1 MSFIGPAYGRNAA
14 TVPEDLPSDCNTQF
28 KTRRVG
34 LIKDISSP
42 WSHLHPSTARAAI
55 MLFLPQ
61 PGSKSVGGHRASRLL
76 RGTWGAQ
83 IVLCQGGQAQEVKMG
98 AVCTAGTPGGWQG
111 AHAHGGR
118 QDKGVWS
125 L

>member
-55 MLFLPQ
+55 MLFPPQ
-61 PGSKSVGGHRASRLL
+61 PGSKSVGGHKASRLL

>member
-1 MSFIGPAYGRNAA
+1 MSFIGPAYGRKAA

-55 MLFLPQ
+55 MLFPPQ

>member
-1 MSFIGPAYGRNAA
+1 MSFIGPAYGRKAA

-55 MLFLPQ
+55 MLFPPQ
-61 PGSKSVGGHRASRLL
+61 PGSKSVGGHKASRLL